1 MIILFSKDMLIGIL
15 ISQAKIDFHIERNE
29 SAYMGYSVR
38 LKLKIR
44 AEEPF
49 LLALHRSLLQH
60 DIQSKY
66 HAIEHK
72 ARPKPILKIGG
83 IKNLYK
89 VCSLVPK
96 GLPDSKGEWPMFRT
110 LVNLISQGEHR
121 TAKGLDEIFKLKG
134 LI

>member
-1 MIILFSKDMLIGIL
+1 MFSKDMLIGIL
-15 ISQAKIDFHIERNE
+15 LSQAKIDFHIERNE

-38 LKLKIR
+38 LKLNIR
-44 AEEPF
+44 AEEPY

-60 DIQSKY
+60 NIQSNY

-89 VCSLVPK
+89 VSCLVPK
-96 GLPDSKGEWPMFRT
+96 ELPDSKGEWPMFRT
-110 LVNLISQGEHR
+110 LIDLISQGEHR
-121 TAKGLDEIFKLKG
+121 TAEGLDKIFELKG